1 MPAELDETR
10 VRQIA
15 LGYLAELRRLL
26 EEADLDALSRV
37 VQRLR
42 VARDA
47 GATVYI
53 AGNGGSAAT
62 ASHLVND
69 LNKAATRSGRRPMR
83 VIGLVDSVPW
93 ITALANDEGYD
104 RIFSG
109 QIENLARRGD
119 ILIVISASGNSPN
132 LVRAVEAAHR
142 AEVTTIGFLGFDGG
156 ALKTLVAD
164 FVWVP
169 TQKGAYGLVEST
181 HAVLCDIVTTCLM
194 QDRPGS
200 GEAGGDQ

>member
-26 EEADLDALSRV
+26 EEADLDALSRI

-47 GATVYI
+47 GATIYI

-142 AEVTTIGFLGFDGG
+142 GEVTTIGFLGFDGG
-156 ALKTLVAD
+156 ALKTLVAE